1 MDDQIRLLARTLVDD
16 GLQHAFGVT
25 GSGSSLLLITEL
37 EALGARYFPV
47 FHEASAALMAGA
59 VSRMTNNV
67 SVSISIKG
75 PGLANMLPGIV
86 SNYFEGNPSLSISE
100 AYGEGA
106 PSSRM
111 HKRLDH
117 GALLSAVT
125 KGVLSLKELDQLPGL
140 LDKARSEVPG
150 PVHLELCERDEAEG
164 LHGSLSPAEEGHPQ
178 TSAQILDQAI
188 KYIHGCQRPA
198 LIVGSLAARRGWRD
212 QLSSLS
218 IPVFSTV
225 AAKGVLDEGLPHSA
239 GVFTGDGNELA
250 LETELLEEAD
260 LIIGIGLRNT
270 EILSPNPFS
279 SPTILLDEI
288 AGLAEGI
295 TSKVSL
301 TDGRP
306 STVEESLDELKGKS
320 WGLEKISLLKRGLRE
335 ALLDGSWLPA
345 PCFEVLNNLDYEYS
359 FTLDTGSFCTIGEH
373 LWDAS
378 SLRPFLAASNGRYMG
393 TAIPLAL
400 GMAICQ
406 EHKPT
411 FCVTGDGGMGMYSS
425 EIKVAI
431 QQELPIC
438 FILMSD
444 GLYGSVACAPTS
456 PARSRAAV
464 TVPEPSWWQAIE
476 RMKCESHQVESRDAF
491 ECVVRSWSRDAPLFI
506 EAVFDPIP
514 YSEMTRRL
522 R

>member
-1 MDDQIRLLARTLVDD
+1 MDEEIRLLARTLIDD
-16 GLQHAFGVT
+16 GLQYAFGVT
-25 GSGSSLLLITEL
+25 GSGPSLLLITEL
-37 EALGARYFPV
+37 EALGAQYFPV

-59 VSRMTNNV
+59 ASRMTNKV
-67 SVSISIKG
+67 SISISIKG

-86 SNYFEGNPSLSISE
+86 SNHFEGNPSLSISE

-106 PSSRM
+106 PSYRM

-117 GALLSAVT
+117 GALLSSVT
-125 KGVLSLKELDQLPGL
+125 KGVLSMQELDRLPSL
-140 LDKARSEVPG
+140 LDRARSEVPG
-150 PVHLELCERDEAEG
+150 PVHLELCKRDRAEG
-164 LHGSLSPAEEGHPQ
+164 SDRSPPLAEESQPQ
-178 TSAQILDQAI
+178 ASTQILDQVI
-188 KYIHGCQRPA
+188 DYIRDCQRPA
-198 LIVGSLAARRGWRD
+198 LIVGSLAARRSWRD

-225 AAKGVLDEGLPHSA
+225 AAKGVLDEGLPQSA

-260 LIIGIGLRNT
+260 LVIGIGLRNT
-270 EILSPNPFS
+270 EILSPKPFV
-279 SPTILLDEI
+279 SPTVLLDEV
-288 AGLAEGI
+288 AGLAAGI
-295 TSKVSL
+295 TAQVSL

-306 STVEESLDELKGKS
+306 STIEQSLDELKRKS
-320 WGLEKISLLKRGLRE
+320 WGLEKISLLKKGLQE

-345 PCFEVLNNLDYEYS
+345 PCFEVLNDLDYEYS

-411 FCVTGDGGMGMYSS
+411 FCVMGDGGMGMYSS

-431 QQELPIC
+431 QQKLPIC

-476 RMKCESHQVESRDAF
+476 RMGCESHQVESRDAF
-491 ECVVRSWSRDAPLFI
+491 ECIVRSWSRDAPLFI

-514 YSEMTRRL
+514 YSEMTRKL